1 MKNYWLRLPEWVR
14 KVVAAALETG
24 ALAFL
29 VYVGNVIEGSQS
41 WSTNAVALIV
51 LKAVAQSIRVNP
63 NNKVKDYVNS
73 QSPQVEK

>member
-29 VYVGNVIEGSQS
+29 VYVGNVVEGTQS

-51 LKAVAQSIRVNP
+51 LKAIAQSVRANP
-63 NNKVKDYVNS
+63 NINFKDYVNS
-73 QSPQVEK
+73 QAPQVDK